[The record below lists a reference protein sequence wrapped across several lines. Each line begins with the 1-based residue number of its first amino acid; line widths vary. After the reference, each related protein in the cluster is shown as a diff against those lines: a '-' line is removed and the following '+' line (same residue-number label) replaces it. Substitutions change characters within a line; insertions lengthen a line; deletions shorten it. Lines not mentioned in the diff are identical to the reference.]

1 MVAVLSFGVLATAV
15 AVAIAARSLDS
26 VNSLVALVLAINV
39 IALVSAMLARE
50 ASPAVGFSP
59 LDLLMRFRP
68 NPSVRILI
76 GLMGVCVA
84 FFGVA
89 GLLMS

>member
-1 MVAVLSFGVLATAV
+1 VVAVLSFGVLATAV
-15 AVAIAARSLDS
+15 AVAIASRSLDS
-26 VNSLVALVLAINV
+26 VHSLVALVLAINV
-39 IALVSAMLARE
+39 IAFVLAILGWE
-50 ASPAVGFSP
+50 KSPAVGFSP

-76 GLMGVCVA
+76 GLMGVCIA

-89 GLLMS
+89 GILMA